1 MPCII
6 LDCAWF
12 DFVRDTWYV
21 VVVEGVSLF
30 ILVLIRDAL
39 SLGSFLS
46 LSLCVCVC
54 VNLILGAWR
63 SSATT
68 MGGLT
73 TAPKVI
79 KVRDRPDPACIADYH
94 RIPRASESKHVSYV
108 AVRH

>member
-12 DFVRDTWYV
+12 DFVRDTWYVV

-46 LSLCVCVC
+46 LSLCVCVSQSDSRC
-54 VNLILGAWR
+54 MAFISYNNGWF
-63 SSATT
+63 
-68 MGGLT
+68 
-73 TAPKVI
+73 
-79 KVRDRPDPACIADYH
+79 DYC
-94 RIPRASESKHVSYV
+94 SKGD
-108 AVRH
+108 